1 MKLKTYFS
9 GTVEAAMELARQE
22 LGPET
27 MIVYSRKADK
37 ANRHL
42 GEYEVVFAI
51 EEAAEPAVP
60 PAAAPQPSE
69 PSPLPA
75 AGGDQWASL
84 ARFSAEV
91 ADLKRQMARISG
103 AIGRTGGFRAATPE
117 LGEIYSSLVDDGFE
131 HALARDI
138 VDAVQSGP
146 EAQDGATLQ
155 QAVTAELA
163 ARFATSEPA
172 AEPAGQRRIIALVGP
187 PGVGK
192 TLTLVKLAATL
203 GLAARRSAQIL
214 SIDNVRIGAPDQLRT
229 YASILGLPFRFAET
243 TQALS
248 EALDEARSRR
258 VVLIDTPG
266 LSPRDMEEG
275 RALASFLSKSPEIE
289 VHLVLSATAKS
300 ADLMRAV
307 ERYRGFRPDRL
318 VFTRVDE
325 TVSFGSMLNTAIRS
339 SVPLSYLATGQ
350 AVPEDLEPATKRR
363 LLGLAPDA
371 AVGVASAA

>member
-22 LGPET
+22 LGPDT

-51 EEAAEPAVP
+51 EEAAAPPEAAPRPAP
-60 PAAAPQPSE
+60 PAPPVAE
-69 PSPLPA
+69 P
-75 AGGDQWASL
+75 DQWTSL

-91 ADLKRQMARISG
+91 ADLKRQMERITG
-103 AIGRTGGFRAATPE
+103 AIGRAGAFRTSSPE
-117 LGEIYSSLVDDGFE
+117 LSEIYSSLVDDGFE
-131 HALARDI
+131 PAIARDI
-138 VDAVQSGP
+138 VDAVQSGT
-146 EAQDGATLQ
+146 ASRDGSLLQ
-155 QAVTAELA
+155 RAVTAELA
-163 ARFATSEPA
+163 ARFSTSEQPA
-172 AEPAGQRRIIALVGP
+172 DPTAQRRIIALVGP
-187 PGVGK
+187 PGAGK

-203 GLAARRSAQIL
+203 GLASRRPTQIL

-229 YASILGLPFRFAET
+229 FASILGVPFRFAET
-243 TQALS
+243 TQSLA
-248 EALDEARSRR
+248 EAVEEARSKK

-266 LSPRDMEEG
+266 FSPREIEDG
-275 RALASFLSKSPEIE
+275 QALAHFLSKRSEIE

-300 ADLMRAV
+300 ADLMGAV

-325 TVSFGSMLNTAIRS
+325 TVSYGSMLNTAIRS
-339 SVPLSYLATGQ
+339 SLPLSYLGTGQ
-350 AVPEDLEPATKRR
+350 GVPEDLELATKRR
-363 LLGLAPDA
+363 LLGLTPEVA
-371 AVGVASAA
+371 AGVASAA